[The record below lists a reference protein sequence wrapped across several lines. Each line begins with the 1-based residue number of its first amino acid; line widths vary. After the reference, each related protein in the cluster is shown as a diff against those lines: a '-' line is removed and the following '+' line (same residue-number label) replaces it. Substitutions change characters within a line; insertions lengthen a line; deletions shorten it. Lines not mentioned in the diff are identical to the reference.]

1 MAIFTPATIVAF
13 ILGFVAGNKKARVWI
28 NEKIQEFRDRSGT
41 K

>member
-1 MAIFTPATIVAF
+1 MGIITPWVVIAF

-28 NEKIQEFRDRSGT
+28 NEKIQEFRDRSTT